1 MTMTAKNLVSKI
13 RIVPTRSQDIRD
25 IAEKLRHEDLQEML
39 AMGYPH
45 RILWRS
51 YKHSFMTKTAFIDGD
66 IAAIWGVGGS
76 PLGGEGKPWL
86 VTTEVVNKVSPLAFA
101 RIYQDEV
108 IRMINIFP
116 RLANYVDASYT
127 KAIRLLDIV
136 GFSLG
141 EPEPMGKNGEMFI
154 KFEMS
159 R

>member
-1 MTMTAKNLVSKI
+1 MMAAEKLKSSI
-13 RIVPTRSQDIRD
+13 RIVPTRAQDIRD
-25 IAEKLRHEDLQEML
+25 IADKLRDGDLKEML

-51 YKHSFMTKTAFIDGD
+51 YKRSFMTKTAFIDGD
-66 IAAIWGVGGS
+66 IAAVWGVGGT
-76 PLGGEGKPWL
+76 PLGGEGNPWL
-86 VTTEVVNKVSPLAFA
+86 VTTEAVNKISPLAFA

-116 RLANYVDASYT
+116 QLANYVDASYN

-154 KFEMS
+154 RFEMS